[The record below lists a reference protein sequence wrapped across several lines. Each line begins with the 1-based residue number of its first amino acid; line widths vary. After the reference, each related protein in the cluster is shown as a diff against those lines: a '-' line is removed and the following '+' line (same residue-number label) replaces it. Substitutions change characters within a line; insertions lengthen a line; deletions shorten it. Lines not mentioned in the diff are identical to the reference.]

1 MAENNGRKRLPPSKA
16 WPLIKRFWPW
26 VRPHMHHVWVMI
38 VLLLVSTPLPMAA
51 PLIIRRVVD
60 DAVQEYVRR
69 AVQQKIASP
78 IKQRALERR

>member
-1 MAENNGRKRLPPSKA
+1 MAEDNGRKRLPPSKA

-26 VRPHMHHVWVMI
+26 VSPHIRYVWVMI

-60 DAVQEYVRR
+60 DAVQNSNRSDILFW
-69 AVQQKIASP
+69 AWCLSA
-78 IKQRALERR
+78 